1 MIPLKAQKKAPQGG
15 RMAWKGED
23 WTEEGRREGQDG
35 VKEEGKG
42 RRLEGG
48 ERDYSG
54 RLYA

>member
-1 MIPLKAQKKAPQGG
+1 
-15 RMAWKGED
+15 MAWKGED